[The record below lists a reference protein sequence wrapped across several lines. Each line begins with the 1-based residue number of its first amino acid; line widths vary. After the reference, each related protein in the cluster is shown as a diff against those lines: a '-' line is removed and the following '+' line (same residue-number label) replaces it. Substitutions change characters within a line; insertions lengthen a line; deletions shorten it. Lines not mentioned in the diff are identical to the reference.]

1 MLVDSLP
8 NRSNIQCCV
17 CGLRSIDVKQRIRCH
32 FHLKMG
38 QQKKAREEAHEE
50 VITVI
55 FKNDGL
61 GLASL
66 RLLLQPD
73 KAMDSL
79 GQGAW
84 SIACVRVALPPCVW
98 IRFDGRPP
106 TTRID

>member
-1 MLVDSLP
+1 M
-8 NRSNIQCCV
+8 
-17 CGLRSIDVKQRIRCH
+17 
-32 FHLKMG
+32 
-38 QQKKAREEAHEE
+38 
-50 VITVI
+50 ITVI

-98 IRFDGRPP
+98 IRFDGRPQQLESTRRRLAVVRP
-106 TTRID
+106 FVFERWFLLCGRCAVVCVVCACGCRVAWFTKLSTTSEPD